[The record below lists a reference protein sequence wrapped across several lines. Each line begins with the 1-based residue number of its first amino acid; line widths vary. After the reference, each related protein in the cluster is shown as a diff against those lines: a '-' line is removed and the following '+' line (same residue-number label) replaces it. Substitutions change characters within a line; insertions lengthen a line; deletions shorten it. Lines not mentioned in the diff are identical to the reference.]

1 MTDTLGVLT
10 PLEVVV
16 NLAVPDVNCTGS
28 VNIVDVQ
35 LVAGRWGA
43 TLGQPQYLYNY
54 DLNGNDEIDVT
65 DIILAANQ
73 WN

>member
-28 VNIVDVQ
+28 VDIVDVQ

>member
-1 MTDTLGVLT
+1 MVDTLGVLT
-10 PLEVVV
+10 PLDVVV

-28 VNIVDVQ
+28 VNVVDIQ

-43 TLGQPQYLYNY
+43 TLGQAEYLYEY
-54 DLNGNDEIDVT
+54 DLNGNDAIDVN
-65 DIILAANQ
+65 DIIIAANH